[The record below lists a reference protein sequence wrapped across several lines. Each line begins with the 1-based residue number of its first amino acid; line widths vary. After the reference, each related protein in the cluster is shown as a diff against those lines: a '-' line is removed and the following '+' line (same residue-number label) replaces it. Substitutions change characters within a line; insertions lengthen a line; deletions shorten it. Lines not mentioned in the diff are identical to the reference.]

1 MFANQIFWHWQICYN
16 AFVKMEHRSEEDIA
30 REGDSERNARKE
42 EEERLAASDINWG
55 VTILGNSI
63 RNNRRFN
70 WYFKNIERDIDG

>member
-1 MFANQIFWHWQICYN
+1 
-16 AFVKMEHRSEEDIA
+16 MEHRSEEDIT

-70 WYFKNIERDIDG
+70 

>member
-1 MFANQIFWHWQICYN
+1 
-16 AFVKMEHRSEEDIA
+16 MEHRSEEDIA

-70 WYFKNIERDIDG
+70 WYFKNIERDILMDRNIDR